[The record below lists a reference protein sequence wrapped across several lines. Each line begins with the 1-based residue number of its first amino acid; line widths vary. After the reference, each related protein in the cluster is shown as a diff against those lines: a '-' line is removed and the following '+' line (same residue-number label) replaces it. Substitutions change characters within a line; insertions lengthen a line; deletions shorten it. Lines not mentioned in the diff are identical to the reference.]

1 MTINLLVT
9 NLPVTKLLIVGTCN
23 LYIQAESKEVNI
35 PMALVI
41 TDLTKQYNKH
51 KTGLTDYSITID
63 KGVFGLLGPNGAG
76 KSTLMKIIATISKP
90 TKGTLFLD
98 GEDIVKN
105 PDHIRKILGY
115 LPQDFGVYPN
125 LNAYEFLEYIA
136 AMKGIGGNGLRKRI
150 DMLLEGV
157 NLTADAK
164 LPIGTY
170 SGGMKQRIGIA
181 QALLN
186 DPKVLIFDEPTVG
199 LDPEERVRFRQLITD
214 LANDSIVILSSHIVS
229 DIETIA
235 DEVAIMQN
243 GRLVTKGL
251 QQDIIKQA
259 QDKVF
264 EVLIPSQNLTA
275 FKNNYRVIDTGRQND
290 HSRVRYISNDEKVAP
305 DSTPVKTTLE
315 DAYLYLTQTNA

>member
-1 MTINLLVT
+1 
-9 NLPVTKLLIVGTCN
+9 
-23 LYIQAESKEVNI
+23 
-35 PMALVI
+35 MALEI
-41 TDLTKQYNKH
+41 KGLTKQYNAQ
-51 KTGLTDYSITID
+51 KTGLSDYSITID
-63 KGVFGLLGPNGAG
+63 KGVLGLLGPNGAG

-90 TKGTLFLD
+90 TQGSLFLD
-98 GEDIVKN
+98 GVDIVTDPN
-105 PDHIRKILGY
+105 YIRKVLGY

-136 AMKGIGGNGLRKRI
+136 AMKGVGGKGLRQRI

-164 LPIGTY
+164 RPIGSY
-170 SGGMKQRIGIA
+170 SGGMKQRVGIA

-199 LDPEERVRFRQLITD
+199 LDPEERVRFRQLISD
-214 LANDSIVILSSHIVS
+214 LANDCIIILSSHIVS

-243 GRLVTKGL
+243 GKLITKGY

-259 QDKVF
+259 DGRIY
-264 EVLIPSQNLTA
+264 EVLLDNADVST
-275 FKNNYRVIDTGRQND
+275 FKTRYKVIDTGRQND
-290 HSRVRYISNDEKVAP
+290 RIRVRYISTPVDVAP
-305 DSTPVKTTLE
+305 ASTPINATLE
-315 DAYLYLTQTNA
+315 DAYLFLTQNNA